1 MRTVEETREKAIE
14 LYNLGKSDGNIKKH
28 QTMTGVKDQEVLY
41 WLQREGSNLSDDTV
55 PLLFKLNP
63 YLVLKGGCQ
72 LMRCP
77 EQV

>member
-63 YLVLKGGCQ
+63 YLVLKGECQ
-72 LMRCP
+72 
-77 EQV
+77 